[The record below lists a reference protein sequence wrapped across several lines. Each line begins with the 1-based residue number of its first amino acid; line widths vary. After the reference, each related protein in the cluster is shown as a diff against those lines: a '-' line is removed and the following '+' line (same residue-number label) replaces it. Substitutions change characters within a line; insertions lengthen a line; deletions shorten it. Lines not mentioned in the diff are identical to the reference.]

1 MDASYDGTEVTVVM
15 EEIEEA
21 YCYTSPGPP
30 KKKKKYKIHG
40 EKAKKPRSAYLLYY
54 YDIYLKV
61 QQELPHLPQSEINK
75 KISESWRLLSV
86 AERSYYLEKAKL
98 EKEGLDPNTE
108 LSTLTAV
115 VPDVPGFRKILPR
128 SDYIIIPKSSLQEDR
143 SCPPLE
149 LCVAQNQG
157 SSKGSPLVS
166 NTAPDTVPSH
176 TGMAEQCL
184 AVEALAEEVGPLAQ
198 PGAVQEITTSEM
210 LSQDVLL
217 EEASLEVGE
226 SHQPYQTSLVIEET
240 LVNGSSAFPARSL
253 AVPHP
258 QAGENVS
265 VVTLMRDPSESCP
278 SAAATQFIVLPLPAY
293 SAVENPTSIKL
304 TTTYTRRGHG
314 TCTSPGCSFTYVTRH
329 KPPQCP
335 TCGHFLGGKWVPKEK
350 PAKVKVELTS
360 GVTSKGSVIKRNQQP
375 VTSGQNSPKEST
387 SKLTL
392 ENSEAVSQLLSVT
405 PLKEVSEENEWEEVI
420 ISDAH
425 VVVKEAPGNRGTA
438 VTKTPVVQSG
448 VQSEV
453 TLGTAEND
461 SPGTDGSPAEGAN
474 TSSVLPSKKPTGVG
488 PLTTGPRAP
497 ELKGR
502 ARGKPSL
509 LAAAR
514 PMRAILPAPTSV
526 GRGSSMG
533 LSRARQAFPLSDKAC
548 SVRTCG
554 LKPSTLKQLGQ
565 PTQQPSSVG
574 EMKLSNGPAPR
585 TSQVKVVEV
594 KPDMFPPYKYSCT
607 VTLDLG
613 LATSRGRGKCKN
625 PSCSYVYT
633 NRHKPRICPSCG
645 FNLAKD
651 RTEKTTKAIE
661 ASTPLPEV
669 LSTTEPLSAAQRETQ
684 RQSTLQLLR
693 RVLQIPE
700 NESELTEVFALIH
713 ELNSSRL
720 ILSNVSEETVTIEQT
735 SWSNYY
741 ESPATQCLL
750 CNSSLFKG
758 GQNSLAGPQECW
770 LLTASRLQV
779 VTAQVKMCLNPH
791 CLALHSFMDIY
802 TGLFNVGNKLLVSL
816 DLLFAIRNQIKLGE
830 DPREAV
836 SAVLKSVQEQTEKTL
851 TSEELGQL
859 QELLSNGYWAF
870 ECLTVRDY
878 NDMIC
883 GICGVAPKVEMAQR
897 SEENVLALESVE
909 FTWPEFLGSS
919 EVNMEDF
926 WATMETEVI
935 EQVAFPAS
943 IPITKFDA
951 SVIAP
956 FFPPLMRGAVV
967 VNTEKD
973 KNLDVQPAPGSGSAL
988 VRLLQEGAC
997 KLEQMGSY
1005 SEEELRQLLG
1015 RCNIPFG
1022 AEDSKDQLCFSLL
1035 ALYESVQ
1042 NGARARQPPPHLTGG
1057 KIYKVCP
1064 HQVVCGSKYLVRGES
1079 ARDHVDLLA
1088 SSRHWPPVY
1097 VVDMA
1102 APVALCADLRY
1113 PELANQMWGRNQGC
1127 FSSPTEPP
1135 VSVSCPELL
1144 DQHYAVDMTET
1155 EHSVQHPVTKTTT
1168 RCIVHAGAQPSAGD
1182 PSAGHHSLTLC
1193 PELASYTTVL
1203 AAISDSKPSS
1213 VRQRPVAFDNATHY
1227 YLYNRLIDFLTSRE
1241 IVNRQIHDI
1250 VQSCQPGEVVIRDTL
1265 YRLGVA
1271 QIKTETEEEGEDE
1284 EVATAAE

>member
-98 EKEGLDPNTE
+98 EKEGLDPNSK
-108 LSTLTAV
+108 LSALTAV
-115 VPDVPGFRKILPR
+115 VPDIPGFRKILPR

-143 SCPPLE
+143 SCPHLE
-149 LCVAQNQG
+149 LCVAQNQM
-157 SSKGSPLVS
+157 SPKGPPLVS
-166 NTAPDTVPSH
+166 NTAPETVPSH
-176 TGMAEQCL
+176 AGMAEQCL
-184 AVEALAEEVGPLAQ
+184 AVEALAEEVGALTQ
-198 PGAVQEITTSEM
+198 SGAVQEIATSEI
-210 LSQDVLL
+210 LNQDVLL
-217 EEASLEVGE
+217 EDASLEVGE

-240 LVNGSSAFPARSL
+240 LVNGSADLPTGSL

-258 QAGENVS
+258 QVGESVS
-265 VVTLMRDPSESCP
+265 VVTVMRDSSESSS
-278 SAAATQFIVLPLPAY
+278 SAPATQFIMLPLPAY
-293 SAVENPTSIKL
+293 SVVENPTSIKL

-329 KPPQCP
+329 KPPKCP
-335 TCGHFLGGKWVPKEK
+335 TCGNFLGGKWIP
-350 PAKVKVELTS
+350 
-360 GVTSKGSVIKRNQQP
+360 
-375 VTSGQNSPKEST
+375 
-387 SKLTL
+387 
-392 ENSEAVSQLLSVT
+392 
-405 PLKEVSEENEWEEVI
+405 
-420 ISDAH
+420 
-425 VVVKEAPGNRGTA
+425 KEAPGNRGTA
-438 VTKTPVVQSG
+438 VTKTPVVRSG
-448 VQSEV
+448 VQPEV
-453 TLGTAEND
+453 TLGTADSD
-461 SPGTDGSPAEGAN
+461 SPGADIPTPSEGTS
-474 TSSVLPSKKPTGVG
+474 TSSLLPAPKKPTGVDL
-488 PLTTGPRAP
+488 LTPGSRAP

-514 PMRAILPAPTSV
+514 PMRAILPAPVNV

-533 LSRARQAFPLSDKAC
+533 LPRARQAFSLSDKTP

-565 PTQQPSSVG
+565 PIQQPSGPG
-574 EMKLSNGPAPR
+574 EVKLPSGPSNR

-651 RTEKTTKAIE
+651 RTEKNTKAIE
-661 ASTPLPEV
+661 VSSPLPDV
-669 LSTTEPLSAAQRETQ
+669 LNATEPLSTAQREIQ

-693 RVLQIPE
+693 KVLQIPE
-700 NESELTEVFALIH
+700 NESELAEVFALIH

-741 ESPATQCLL
+741 ESPSTQCLL
-750 CNSSLFKG
+750 CSSPLFKG

-770 LLTASRLQV
+770 LLTASRLQT

-791 CLALHSFMDIY
+791 CLALHSFIDIY

-830 DPREAV
+830 DPRV
-836 SAVLKSVQEQTEKTL
+836 SVSVVLKSVQEQTEKTL
-851 TSEELGQL
+851 TSEELSQL
-859 QELLSNGYWAF
+859 QELLCNGYWAF

-883 GICGVAPKVEMAQR
+883 GICGVAPKVELAQR
-897 SEENVLALESVE
+897 SEENVLALKSVE
-909 FTWPEFLGSS
+909 FTWPEFLGSN
-919 EVNMEDF
+919 EVNVEDF

-973 KNLDVQPAPGSGSAL
+973 KNLDVQPVPGSGSAL
-988 VRLLQEGAC
+988 VRLLQEGTC
-997 KLEQMGSY
+997 KLDEIGSY
-1005 SEEELRQLLG
+1005 SEEKLQHLLRQCG
-1015 RCNIPFG
+1015 IPFG

-1042 NGARARQPPPHLTGG
+1042 NGARAMQPPPHFTGG

-1102 APVALCADLRY
+1102 TSVALCADLCY
-1113 PELANQMWGRNQGC
+1113 PELTNQMWGRNQGC

-1144 DQHYAVDMTET
+1144 DQHYTVDMTET
-1155 EHSVQHPVTKTTT
+1155 EHSIQHPVTKTAT
-1168 RCIVHAGAQPSAGD
+1168 RRIVHAGTQPNPGD
-1182 PSAGHHSLTLC
+1182 PSTGHHSLALC
-1193 PELASYTTVL
+1193 PELAPYATIL
-1203 AAISDSKPSS
+1203 ASIVDSKPNS
-1213 VRQRPVAFDNATHY
+1213 VRQRPIAFDNATHY
-1227 YLYNRLIDFLTSRE
+1227 YLYNRLMDFLTSRE

-1271 QIKTETEEEGEDE
+1271 QIKTETEEEGEEE
-1284 EVATAAE
+1284 EVATVAE

>member
-21 YCYTSPGPP
+21 YCYASPGPP

-98 EKEGLDPNTE
+98 EKEGLDPNSK
-108 LSTLTAV
+108 LSALTAV
-115 VPDVPGFRKILPR
+115 VPDIPGFRKILPR

-143 SCPPLE
+143 SCPQLE
-149 LCVAQNQG
+149 LCVAQNQMSPKG
-157 SSKGSPLVS
+157 PSLMSS
-166 NTAPDTVPSH
+166 TAPETVCSH
-176 TGMAEQCL
+176 AGMAEQCL
-184 AVEALAEEVGPLAQ
+184 AVEALAEEVGALAQ
-198 PGAVQEITTSEM
+198 PGAVQEIATSEI

-240 LVNGSSAFPARSL
+240 LVNGSPDLSTGSL

-258 QAGENVS
+258 QVGESMS
-265 VVTLMRDPSESCP
+265 VVTVMRDSSESNC
-278 SAAATQFIVLPLPAY
+278 SAPATQFIMLPLPAY
-293 SAVENPTSIKL
+293 SVVENPTSIKL
-304 TTTYTRRGHG
+304 
-314 TCTSPGCSFTYVTRH
+314 
-329 KPPQCP
+329 
-335 TCGHFLGGKWVPKEK
+335 EK
-350 PAKVKVELTS
+350 PAKAKVDLAS
-360 GVTSKGSVIKRNQQP
+360 GVSSKGSVVKRNQQP
-375 VTSGQNSPKEST
+375 VTTEQNPPKENA

-392 ENSEAVSQLLSVT
+392 ENSEA
-405 PLKEVSEENEWEEVI
+405 
-420 ISDAH
+420 
-425 VVVKEAPGNRGTA
+425 EAPGNRGIA
-438 VTKTPVVQSG
+438 ATKTPVVKSG
-448 VQSEV
+448 VQPEV
-453 TLGTAEND
+453 SLGTTEND
-461 SPGTDGSPAEGAN
+461 SPGPDIPSPAERSS
-474 TSSVLPSKKPTGVG
+474 TSSPLPAPKKPTGVDV
-488 PLTTGPRAP
+488 LTPGPRAP

-514 PMRAILPAPTSV
+514 PMRAILPAPANV

-533 LSRARQAFPLSDKAC
+533 LPRARQAFPLSDKTP

-565 PTQQPSSVG
+565 PIHQPSNTG
-574 EMKLSNGPAPR
+574 EVKLPNGPASR
-585 TSQVKVVEV
+585 TSQVKVVEI

-651 RTEKTTKAIE
+651 RTEKTTKALE
-661 ASTPLPEV
+661 ASSPLPDV
-669 LSTTEPLSAAQRETQ
+669 LSATEPLSAAQREIQ

-693 RVLQIPE
+693 KVLQIPE
-700 NESELTEVFALIH
+700 NESELAEVFALIH

-741 ESPATQCLL
+741 ESPSTQCLL
-750 CNSSLFKG
+750 CSSPLFKG

-770 LLTASRLQV
+770 LLTANRLQV

-791 CLALHSFMDIY
+791 CLALHSFMDIS

-830 DPREAV
+830 DPRV
-836 SAVLKSVQEQTEKTL
+836 SISAVLKSVQEQTEKTL
-851 TSEELGQL
+851 TSEELSQL
-859 QELLSNGYWAF
+859 QELLCNGYWAF

-897 SEENVLALESVE
+897 NEENVLALKSVE

-919 EVNMEDF
+919 EVNVEDF

-973 KNLDVQPAPGSGSAL
+973 KNLDVQPVPGNGSAL
-988 VRLLQEGAC
+988 VRLLQEGTC
-997 KLEQMGSY
+997 KLEKIGSY
-1005 SEEELRQLLG
+1005 TEEELRHLLRQCG
-1015 RCNIPFG
+1015 IPFG
-1022 AEDSKDQLCFSLL
+1022 VEDSKDQLCFSLL

-1079 ARDHVDLLA
+1079 ALDHVDLLV

-1102 APVALCADLRY
+1102 TPVALCADLCY
-1113 PELANQMWGRNQGC
+1113 PELTNQMWGRNQGC

-1144 DQHYAVDMTET
+1144 DQYYTVDLPEA
-1155 EHSVQHPVTKTTT
+1155 EHSFQHPVTKTAT
-1168 RCIVHAGAQPSAGD
+1168 RRIVHAGTQPSPGD
-1182 PSAGHHSLTLC
+1182 PSAGHHSLALC
-1193 PELASYTTVL
+1193 PELAPYATIL
-1203 AAISDSKPSS
+1203 ASIADSKPNS
-1213 VRQRPVAFDNATHY
+1213 VRQQPIAFDNATHY
-1227 YLYNRLIDFLTSRE
+1227 YLYNRLMDFLTSRE

-1271 QIKTETEEEGEDE
+1271 QIKTETEEEGEEE
-1284 EVATAAE
+1284 EVAAAAE